1 LLCKAAHLK
10 FAVSAVVK
18 EENVRKWR
26 RDAGVIPVKKNFV
39 NSGFAYWRSER
50 HFYND
55 IKQFLFYFNEVTMY
69 KPMQRNA
76 KLRAEPKALGLNINK
91 IQAAACILASAAVS
105 IGLIYLA
112 IIAIF

>member
-1 LLCKAAHLK
+1 
-10 FAVSAVVK
+10 
-18 EENVRKWR
+18 
-26 RDAGVIPVKKNFV
+26 
-39 NSGFAYWRSER
+39 
-50 HFYND
+50 
-55 IKQFLFYFNEVTMY
+55 MY